1 MDPLQRTKSHEQTG
15 NKRSMSHGRGGAGN
29 MNAGDPS
36 GVDPNSLQTPTIKS
50 QNYTTGRGGAQSF
63 TLVGTMRK
71 RSTRPVC

>member
-1 MDPLQRTKSHEQTG
+1 
-15 NKRSMSHGRGGAGN
+15 